1 MDLYA
6 ALLDLIA
13 DQYEQQKDAQSEIIL
28 QKNPGNSGGFCE
40 NINFVAGKIYKI
52 ILPEPLRHP
61 EAFIL
66 LFHYTEDGKIHYCY
80 EPKQKNIFLDEY
92 ENDLNS
98 FFLKFKIDVVS
109 GSFFTNCL

>member
-6 ALLDLIA
+6 ALLNLIA
-13 DQYEQQKDAQSEIIL
+13 DQYEQQKDAHSEIIL
-28 QKNPGNSGGFCE
+28 QQNPGNSGGFCK
-40 NINFVAGKIYKI
+40 NINFVAGRIYKI
-52 ILPEPLRHP
+52 ILPEPLRDP

-66 LFHYTEDGKIHYCY
+66 LFSYDEGGRTQYCY
-80 EPKQKNIFLDEY
+80 EPRQKNIFLDEY

-98 FFLKFKIDVVS
+98 FFLEFKIDVAS